1 MINKDLSIEFCGVK
15 TENPFFLASAPIA
28 SNYQMIAK
36 ALETGWGGV
45 VFKTVG
51 LFVADEVSPRFD
63 HVKKEGTP
71 FLGFKNLEQI
81 SEYPLEKNLEEM
93 NRIKKSFPDKV
104 LIASIM
110 AEEDRDWTKL
120 AKLVTQAGAD
130 IIECNFSCPQMTS
143 DKMGAD
149 VGQNPDLVK
158 SYTAAVKQGS
168 DLPILA
174 KMTPNLGS
182 MIPPA
187 LAAMGGGAT
196 GLAAINTIKSITRI
210 DFDNHIPLPIVN
222 GKSAV
227 SGYSGKAVK
236 PIALRFIH
244 ELASYPDLKKVPISG
259 IGGIENWQDALE
271 FILLGSSNLQ
281 VCTAVMQYGYRIIED
296 MISGLSHYMEK
307 KGFSKLDQLVGLALD
322 NVVSADKL
330 DRDFIIYPQI
340 SKEKCIG
347 CGRCYISCEDGGHQA
362 IIWSKT
368 RRPTVIEDKCVGC
381 HLCSQVCPAEAIGYG
396 EVEFKEGRERK
407 SIII

>member
-1 MINKDLSIEFCGVK
+1 MINKDLSIEFCGIK

-28 SNYQMIAK
+28 SNYQMIAR
-36 ALETGWGGV
+36 ALEAGWGGA

-71 FLGFKNLEQI
+71 FLGFKNLEQT

-93 NRIKKSFPDKV
+93 SRIKENFPDKV

-110 AEEDRDWTKL
+110 AEEEKDWTKL
-120 AKLVTQAGAD
+120 AQLVTQTGVD

-149 VGQNPDLVK
+149 VGQNPELVK
-158 SYTAAVKQGS
+158 AYTAAVKRGT

-174 KMTPNLGS
+174 KMTPNLGN
-182 MIPPA
+182 MISPA
-187 LAAMGGGAT
+187 LAAIDGGAT
-196 GLAAINTIKSITRI
+196 GLAAINTIKSITSI
-210 DFDNHIPLPIVN
+210 DLANHTPLPIIN
-222 GKSAV
+222 GQSAV

-244 ELASYPDLKKVPISG
+244 ELASFPDLNKIPISG

-271 FILLGSSNLQ
+271 FLLLGSSNLQ
-281 VCTAVMQYGYRIIED
+281 ICTAVMQYGYRIVED
-296 MISGLSHYMEK
+296 MINGLSYYMEE
-307 KGFSKLDQLVGLALD
+307 KGFASLDQLVGLALD
-322 NVVSADKL
+322 NIVSADKL
-330 DRDFIIYPQI
+330 DRDFIVYPQV

-362 IIWSKT
+362 INWSKT
-368 RRPTVIEDKCVGC
+368 RRPTIIKNKCVGC

-396 EVEFKEGRERK
+396 EVEFKAGREQRA
-407 SIII
+407 III